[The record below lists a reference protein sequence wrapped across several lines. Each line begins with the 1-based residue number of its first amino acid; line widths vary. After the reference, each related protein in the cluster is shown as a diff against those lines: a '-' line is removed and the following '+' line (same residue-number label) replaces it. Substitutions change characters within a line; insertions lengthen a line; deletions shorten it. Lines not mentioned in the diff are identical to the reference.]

1 MQANDF
7 SQPDGGGA
15 AHAAAEEAKAKASDA
30 AEQAQ
35 QKAQQTAAQMQDRVR
50 EQIDQRS
57 SQVASQINEQASD
70 LRSVGESLREQGK
83 AGPAK
88 AADRLAEYA
97 GKVGDYLGQQDSHAL
112 LADAEDFG
120 RRQPL
125 ALAAAGLALGFGA
138 SRFLK
143 ASSGQRYRAGS
154 PAGPAH
160 DSQPGQALTPASIPA
175 VSASPQPSP
184 GVVAPAVQG
193 SMPVV

>member
-7 SQPDGGGA
+7 SQPDEGGA
-15 AHAAAEEAKAKASDA
+15 AHAAAGEAKAKASEA

-35 QKAQQTAAQMQDRVR
+35 QKAQQTAAQVQDKVR

-57 SQVASQINEQASD
+57 SQLASQINEQASD
-70 LRSVGESLREQGK
+70 LRSVGDSLREQDK

-88 AADRLAEYA
+88 VADRLAEYA
-97 GKVGDYLGQQDSHAL
+97 GKVGDYLEQKDSHAL
-112 LADAEDFG
+112 LGDAEDFG

-143 ASSGQRYRAGS
+143 ASSAQRFRAGS
-154 PAGPAH
+154 PAA
-160 DSQPGQALTPASIPA
+160 SGQSSLSGHAPASVPVVGGA
-175 VSASPQPSP
+175 AQPSSGLP
-184 GVVAPAVQG
+184 APAVQG